1 MKKIVKKFMLLVLV
15 SFIFLGGFIIYQR
28 VQVIKHVRTYQ
39 GLVAKI
45 TKEAGIEKYQSTIL
59 AIMMTESKGTGQ
71 DVMQSSESLTKQVGQ
86 LENQEQSIKQGTKHF
101 KELLDY
107 AQVRG
112 CDYSTVLQ
120 AYNYGMDYID
130 YVANHGK
137 HHTQELAAKYSK
149 EVLAPAL
156 GNTEGKRYRYL
167 HIFSIFHNGG
177 YLYHNGGN
185 YYYAKIVK
193 WNQYQYESYEKI
205 IHLIE

>member
-1 MKKIVKKFMLLVLV
+1 MTVFCL
-15 SFIFLGGFIIYQR
+15 IYQR
-28 VQVIKHVRTYQ
+28 L
-39 GLVAKI
+39 G
-45 TKEAGIEKYQSTIL
+45 TIL
-59 AIMMTESKGTGQ
+59 E
-71 DVMQSSESLTKQVGQ
+71 LTSVK
-86 LENQEQSIKQGTKHF
+86 LP
-101 KELLDY
+101 
-107 AQVRG
+107 
-112 CDYSTVLQ
+112 
-120 AYNYGMDYID
+120 
-130 YVANHGK
+130 NHGK
-137 HHTQELAAKYSK
+137 HNTQELAEKYSK

>member
-1 MKKIVKKFMLLVLV
+1 MLFVLI
-15 SFIFLGGFIIYQR
+15 SFILIGGFIIYQR
-28 VQVIKHVRTYQ
+28 VQVIQHVLSYQ
-39 GLVAKI
+39 KLVTKI
-45 TKEAGIEKYQSTIL
+45 AKEAGIEKYQSTIL
-59 AIMMTESKGTGQ
+59 AIIMTESKGTGQ

-86 LENQEQSIKQGTKHF
+86 LESQEQSIKQGIKHF
-101 KELLDY
+101 KELLEY

-137 HHTQELAAKYSK
+137 HHTQKLAEKYSK
-149 EVLAPAL
+149 EILAPAL
-156 GNTEGKRYRYL
+156 GNKEGKRYRYL
-167 HIFSIFHNGG
+167 HIFSVFHNGG

-193 WNQYQYESYEKI
+193 WNQYQCESYEKI
-205 IHLIE
+205 IQLIG

>member
-1 MKKIVKKFMLLVLV
+1 MMLVLV

-101 KELLDY
+101 KELLAY

-137 HHTQELAAKYSK
+137 H
-149 EVLAPAL
+149 
-156 GNTEGKRYRYL
+156 NT
-167 HIFSIFHNGG
+167 
-177 YLYHNGGN
+177 
-185 YYYAKIVK
+185 
-193 WNQYQYESYEKI
+193 
-205 IHLIE
+205 